1 MNSRISA
8 LVAPSSD
15 RRRWLA
21 LVVVCF
27 GQLMI
32 VLDSTIVNVALPAI
46 QRDLHFTQANLTWVV
61 NAYLITYGSFLLLA
75 GRAGDL
81 IGRKRVFL
89 AGVVVFTLGSVLCG
103 LAYDPTT
110 LILARFA
117 QGLGGALSAGVIL
130 ALIVTGFP
138 KPGERAQAMS
148 IFTFVVAGGGSLGL
162 LAGGTLTQLI
172 NWHWIFFIN
181 LPIGV
186 GTLLFGSWLIDEHEG
201 IGIGHG
207 VDIAGSIL
215 VSAAMML
222 GVYAIVTAADQGWS
236 SAHTIG
242 FGSAA
247 VLLLGAFLVV
257 EARLKNPI
265 MPLRILRLRSLTG
278 ASAARA
284 MLATGMFTTFFLG
297 ALYLQHVKGF
307 SAFGTGLAF
316 LPSTLALAVLS
327 LGISARLMRAFGP
340 RAMLIPGLVTI
351 TISLLLLST
360 ADQNASY
367 FPGIFGAYLLFGIGA
382 GMSFMP
388 LMTIMMSDVPAADAG
403 IASGVANVT
412 MQVGAAFGLAALGT
426 ISSDHTQALIAQ
438 GQTLASALTA
448 GYQLGFGIAAAC
460 VATGLL
466 IVVVVLRSPRAGQA
480 QRQVAVVET
489 SPLREAEAA

>member
-1 MNSRISA
+1 MNLIRLAIRE
-8 LVAPSSD
+8 PFSD

-32 VLDSTIVNVALPAI
+32 VLDSTIVNVALPSI

-61 NAYLITYGSFLLLA
+61 NAYLLTYGSFLLLA

-89 AGVVVFTLGSVLCG
+89 AGVAVFTVASVLSG
-103 LAYDPTT
+103 LAADPAT
-110 LILARFA
+110 LIGARFL

-138 KPGERAQAMS
+138 KPYERAQAMS

-162 LAGGTLTQLI
+162 LAGGMLTQLI

-186 GTLLFGSWLIDEHEG
+186 GTMLLGWWLIEDTEG
-201 IGIGHG
+201 IGLSDG
-207 VDIAGSIL
+207 VDVAGSIL
-215 VSAAMML
+215 VSAAMGL
-222 GVYAIVTAADQGWS
+222 GVYTIVTASDQGWGS
-236 SAHTIG
+236 THTLG
-242 FGSAA
+242 FGAA
-247 VLLLGAFLVV
+247 ALVLLVGFVAL
-257 EARLKNPI
+257 EARLENPI
-265 MPLRILRLRSLTG
+265 LPLRILRLRSLVG

-284 MLATGMFTTFFLG
+284 MLAIGMFTTFFLG
-297 ALYLQHVKGF
+297 ALYLQHVKGY

-316 LPSTLALAVLS
+316 LPSTVALGVLS
-327 LGISARLMRAFGP
+327 LGLSARLMRTFGP
-340 RAMLIPGLVTI
+340 RAILIPGLLMI
-351 TISLLLLST
+351 TAALVLLAT
-360 ADQNASY
+360 ADEHAGY
-367 FPGIFGAYLLFGIGA
+367 FPGTFGGFLLLGIGA

-388 LMTIMMSDVPAADAG
+388 LMTIMMAEVPAADAG
-403 IASGVANVT
+403 VASGVANVT

-426 ISSDHTQALIAQ
+426 ISSDHSQALVAQ
-438 GQTLASALTA
+438 GHSVVSALTG
-448 GYQLGFGIAAAC
+448 GYQLGFTIAAAI

-466 IVVVVLRSPRAGQA
+466 IVLVVLRSPSASAR
-480 QRQVAVVET
+480 
-489 SPLREAEAA
+489 REAASHHEPSDSGAEAA